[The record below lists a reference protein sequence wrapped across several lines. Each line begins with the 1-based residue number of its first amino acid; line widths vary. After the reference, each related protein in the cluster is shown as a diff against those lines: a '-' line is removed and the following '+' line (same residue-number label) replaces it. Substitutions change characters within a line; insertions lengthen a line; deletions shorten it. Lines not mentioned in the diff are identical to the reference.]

1 MTVGESL
8 VNSALRFHRAGD
20 YRMAEQF
27 YTQILNE
34 TPAPAVHT
42 NLGIVKRALGDFEGA
57 IACYRRAIELDA
69 TCFEAHNNLGN
80 LLWKQ
85 GRLAEALGSLKLA
98 ASLNPTAVMSR
109 CTLGLIQTE
118 LGELDAAIDEFQTA
132 LRIAPEFA
140 ETHNGLGRALQLRGE
155 FAQACVAYRRAIQ
168 LKPEFAAAHVS
179 LGNALTALHRF
190 DEACSHYRQALR
202 INPAERTA
210 RDNLLM
216 AMQYDPEFDVDELF
230 VAHCELTQPMQCAA
244 PTALLHDN
252 DPAPLRRLR
261 IGYVSPDF
269 RKHSVAFFMKPI
281 LAKYD
286 PSAVETFCYAQVA
299 QPDET
304 TQQLQ
309 NLAGHW
315 RSTVGMSDA
324 AVVELI
330 RRDQI
335 DILIDLAGHTAGNR
349 LGVFS
354 QKPAPIQV
362 SYLGYGNTT
371 GLSSVDYWLTD
382 AVADP
387 PGESRRH
394 TETLIRLQRGIA
406 CYAPPTAAP
415 DVAPPPMLRNGFLTF
430 GSFNKRVKI
439 NPAVIRLW
447 SRVLESLPTS
457 RLVLKDR
464 AYASPEMREITLAE
478 FLRCGVEVDRIDLI
492 PRAESLRD
500 HLELYSRIDVALDPF
515 PYGGS
520 TTTCEALWMGVP
532 VLTLRGNC
540 YVSRMTSSLLTQI
553 GLTGCIAETPDDFV
567 RRAIAWDGQADCL
580 AELRRELRT
589 VCADSPL
596 CDATGYT
603 QELEAVYRTMWQTWC
618 AQSSSLRIHECAIGD
633 R

>member
-8 VNSALRFHRAGD
+8 VNSALRFHRAGE

-34 TPAPAVHT
+34 TPTPAVHT
-42 NLGIVKRALGDFEGA
+42 NLGIVKRALGDIDGA
-57 IACYRRAIELDA
+57 IACYHRAIELDA

-85 GRLAEALGSLKLA
+85 GRLREALGCLQQA
-98 ASLNPTAVMSR
+98 ASLNLSAVTTR

-118 LGELDAAIDEFQTA
+118 LGELDAAIDEFQA
-132 LRIAPEFA
+132 VLQMAPEFA
-140 ETHNGLGRALQLRGE
+140 ETHNGLGRALQLSGE

-168 LKPEFAAAHVS
+168 LKPDFAAAHVN
-179 LGNALTALHRF
+179 LGNVLTALHSF
-190 DEACSHYRQALR
+190 DEACEHYRTALR
-202 INPAERTA
+202 INPAEGTA

-230 VAHCELTQPMQCAA
+230 IAHCEFGKRMQFEA
-244 PTALLHDN
+244 PSANQHSN
-252 DPAPLRRLR
+252 DPTPHRRLR

-269 RKHSVAFFMKPI
+269 RKHSVAFFLKPI
-281 LAKYD
+281 LAKHD

-299 QPDET
+299 QPDEI
-304 TQQLQ
+304 TQRMRE
-309 NLAGHW
+309 LAGNW
-315 RSTVGMSDA
+315 RSTVGMTDA

-330 RRDQI
+330 RRDRI
-335 DILIDLAGHTAGNR
+335 DILVDLAGHTAGNR

-354 QKPAPIQV
+354 HKPAPIQV

-371 GLSSVDYWLTD
+371 GVSSVDYWLTD

-387 PGESRRH
+387 TGESRRH

-406 CYAPPTAAP
+406 CYAPPS
-415 DVAPPPMLRNGFLTF
+415 VAPEVTPPPSVRNGYLTF

-439 NPAVIRLW
+439 NPAVIGLW
-447 SRVLESLPTS
+447 SRVLEQLSTS

-464 AYASPEMREITLAE
+464 AYASREMREITLAE
-478 FLRCGVEVDRIDLI
+478 FLRCGIAAKRIDLI
-492 PRAESLRD
+492 PRAESMSD
-500 HLELYSRIDVALDPF
+500 HLQLYSRIDVALDPF

-553 GLTGCIAETPDDFV
+553 GLTGLIADSPDDFV
-567 RRAIAWDGQADCL
+567 RRAVAWDGQTDCL
-580 AELRRELRT
+580 EELRNELRM
-589 VCADSPL
+589 VCAESPL
-596 CDATGYT
+596 CNATGYT
-603 QELEAVYRTMWQTWC
+603 RELEATYRTMWRNYC
-618 AQSSSLRIHECAIGD
+618 AQRSESQIREGA
-633 R
+633 